1 MLWVDPQSTSVRR
14 DGKIALL
21 TKLAQLGR
29 ATPQQHFE
37 LGNLQLAAAD
47 FVRAEQSFRVA
58 LAEWDDPAVWEA
70 LASAL
75 LELNRPAE
83 AIAACDNIAE
93 TAGALLIRGRAL
105 NRLGRGEEARA
116 ALLRSLSD
124 PDFDFFPALDELLIL
139 LAKSTDGTALL
150 DTINAQPSHRA
161 ATALARAFKG
171 IALERLG
178 RHDEACAIMNLE
190 ACIKRVAFVPP
201 APFASIEAFNVA
213 LAEAVAADPATV
225 TVVLAD
231 SEINLAPRGE
241 GPAFAALYAF
251 MRQEM
256 VAYIDDLEAYRMAE
270 ILGPA
275 PAKATFYTA
284 NTVLWGDGHNGQHIH
299 NRGYISAVYHA
310 VVPPEIS
317 DASDDRGMLTLGGC
331 NDYAPGL
338 KPSWGR
344 RLIKPEA
351 GVLTIFP
358 SHIFHDVVP
367 TGLTARRISIVADLR
382 PIWDQDSRLRR

>member
-1 MLWVDPQSTSVRR
+1 MSVRR

-21 TKLAQLGR
+21 TKLAERGH
-29 ATPQQHFE
+29 ATPQQYFE
-37 LGNLQLAAAD
+37 LGNLQFAAAD
-47 FVRAEQSFRVA
+47 FAGAEQSHRAA
-58 LAEWDDPAVWEA
+58 LAEWDDPAAWEA

-75 LELNRPAE
+75 LALDRPTDAMV
-83 AIAACDNIAE
+83 ACEKMGE
-93 TAGALLIRGRAL
+93 TAAALLVRGRAL
-105 NRLGRGEEARA
+105 NRLGRGEEARD
-116 ALLRSLSD
+116 ALLRSLED

-139 LAKSTDGTALL
+139 LARSADGNALL
-150 DTINAQPSHRA
+150 DVINAQPSHRA

-190 ACIKRVAFVPP
+190 ACVKRVAFVPP
-201 APFASIEAFNVA
+201 ASFGSIEAFNVA

-225 TVVLAD
+225 TVALTD
-231 SEINLAPRGE
+231 SEINLAPRGD

-256 VAYIDDLEAYRMAE
+256 VAYIDDLDAYRMAE

-275 PAKATFYTA
+275 PAKGIFYTA

-310 VVPPEIS
+310 VVPPEIADSS
-317 DASDDRGMLTLGGC
+317 DYRGMLTLGGC
-331 NDYAPGL
+331 SDYAPGL

-382 PIWDQDSRLRR
+382 PVRD